1 MEREKLNLEEAI
13 GTPMKNAARDAATSA
28 EKVTERV
35 SEALGSAG
43 DTLRQ
48 HVPDRMSEA
57 ADAVSHG
64 IRETAD
70 YFQEEGL
77 RGIVEDV
84 EVLIRRYPLQ
94 TLLVGMGCGYLLSR
108 LRSE

>member
-1 MEREKLNLEEAI
+1 MERDKLNLEEAI
-13 GTPMKNAARDAATSA
+13 GTPLKNATRDATASA
-28 EKVTERV
+28 EKLTERAG
-35 SEALGSAG
+35 EALGAAG

-48 HVPDRMSEA
+48 HIPHRMTDA
-57 ADAVSHG
+57 AEAVSRTV
-64 IRETAD
+64 RETAD
-70 YFQEEGL
+70 YFQGEGL

-94 TLLVGMGCGYLLSR
+94 TLMLGMGCGYLLSR